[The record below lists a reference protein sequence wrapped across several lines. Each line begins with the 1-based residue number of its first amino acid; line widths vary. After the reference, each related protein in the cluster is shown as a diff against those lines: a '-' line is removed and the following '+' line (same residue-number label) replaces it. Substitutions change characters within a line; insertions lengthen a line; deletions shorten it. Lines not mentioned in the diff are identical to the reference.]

1 MEPYPIQSTTSIF
14 QSFNQIDRQSYHT
27 IIRYFNQHVEEI
39 KCLDFEEYFE
49 ILTSYVNA
57 LFEAGAYQK
66 HALMADVVIEASI
79 INNVRVYQGIALFE
93 KTLFQKRPL
102 YITCINLKKVLIF

>member
-1 MEPYPIQSTTSIF
+1 M
-14 QSFNQIDRQSYHT
+14 
-27 IIRYFNQHVEEI
+27 
-39 KCLDFEEYFE
+39 FEEYFE

-93 KTLFQKRPL
+93 KTLSNLFKEKPAFSQACLFAQITRFSNCILFYKHPGDSFDYFFFRPL
-102 YITCINLKKVLIF
+102 LSSIHPSGRPM